1 MPNLAVRSRGGR
13 SGEAVVFAIKVI
25 GIGVFAGL
33 MLTYCNVLL
42 DACFRGLR

>member
-1 MPNLAVRSRGGR
+1 MAQLVGRLRGGR
-13 SGEAVVFAIKVI
+13 SVDALGFAIKVI